1 MGLKERSSLTV
12 GLLLPS
18 SITGTREMA
27 TSADGI
33 ETVGEVAGTTP
44 YDYEAALPCEKSNV
58 KELAAQFLPPLYSLV
73 FVTGLLGNV
82 VVVVILT
89 KYKRLRIMT
98 NIYLLNLAISDV
110 LFLFTL
116 PFWIHYVRWNEWV
129 FGHRMC
135 KLLSG
140 LYYMGLYSEIFFI
153 ILLTID
159 RYLAI
164 VHAVFALRARTV
176 TFGIVTSIFTWVL
189 AGLAALPEFFFHET
203 QEEAGQTFCS
213 PLYPEDNEN
222 AWKRFHALRMNIL
235 GLALPL
241 LVMTICYSGI
251 IKTLLRCPSKKK
263 YKAIRL
269 IFVIMVVFFI
279 FWTPYNLV
287 VLLFAF
293 QMHLKADCEQSRQL
307 DLAMLVTEVIAY
319 THCCVNP
326 VIYAFVGER
335 FRKHLRHFFHR
346 YMATYLG
353 KFMPFL
359 PSEKLERTSSVSPS
373 TGEQELSAVF

>member
-1 MGLKERSSLTV
+1 MSTSLD
-12 GLLLPS
+12 
-18 SITGTREMA
+18 GTESVDEA
-27 TSADGI
+27 F
-33 ETVGEVAGTTP
+33 GTTP
-44 YDYEAALPCEKSNV
+44 YDYDWSVPCEKINI
-58 KELAAQFLPPLYSLV
+58 KELAAQFLPPLYALV
-73 FVTGLLGNV
+73 FVIGLLGNL

-98 NIYLLNLAISDV
+98 NIYLLNLAISDL

-129 FGHRMC
+129 FGHCMC
-135 KLLSG
+135 KFLVW
-140 LYYMGLYSEIFFI
+140 LYYTGLYSEIFFI

-176 TFGIVTSIFTWVL
+176 TFGLITSVLTWVL
-189 AGLAALPEFFFHET
+189 AGLAALPEFIFHGALEDF
-203 QEEAGQTFCS
+203 GQYICLPS
-213 PLYPEDNEN
+213 YPENEEDT
-222 AWKRFHALRMNIL
+222 WKRFHVLRMNIL

-241 LVMTICYSGI
+241 LVMAVCYSGI

-279 FWTPYNLV
+279 FWAPYNLV
-287 VLLFAF
+287 ILISTF
-293 QMHLKADCEQSRQL
+293 QTVFFETSCERSKQL
-307 DLAMLVTEVIAY
+307 DMALLVTEVMAY

-335 FRKHLRHFFHR
+335 FQKHLRHFFH
-346 YMATYLG
+346 MHVAIYLG
-353 KFMPFL
+353 KYIPFL
-359 PSEKLERTSSVSPS
+359 SSEKLERTSSVSPS

>member
-140 LYYMGLYSEIFFI
+140 LYYMGLYSEIF
-153 ILLTID
+153 
-159 RYLAI
+159 
-164 VHAVFALRARTV
+164 
-176 TFGIVTSIFTWVL
+176 
-189 AGLAALPEFFFHET
+189 
-203 QEEAGQTFCS
+203 
-213 PLYPEDNEN
+213 
-222 AWKRFHALRMNIL
+222 
-235 GLALPL
+235 
-241 LVMTICYSGI
+241 
-251 IKTLLRCPSKKK
+251 
-263 YKAIRL
+263 
-269 IFVIMVVFFI
+269 
-279 FWTPYNLV
+279 
-287 VLLFAF
+287 
-293 QMHLKADCEQSRQL
+293 
-307 DLAMLVTEVIAY
+307 
-319 THCCVNP
+319 
-326 VIYAFVGER
+326 
-335 FRKHLRHFFHR
+335 
-346 YMATYLG
+346 
-353 KFMPFL
+353 
-359 PSEKLERTSSVSPS
+359 SSSS
-373 TGEQELSAVF
+373 